1 MASALPGF
9 DFLTELDE
17 IAFRNSGLGFSACG
31 HDADP
36 RELAGNFP
44 ALLAVKPESHL
55 HAE

>member
-1 MASALPGF
+1 MAS
-9 DFLTELDE
+9 
-17 IAFRNSGLGFSACG
+17 GLQCPSCG